1 MIFSVH
7 PTDERWEK
15 DIKKRYGKAYAELT
29 SIFRQI
35 LFRAFIRCHW
45 IPEPLALDY
54 LTRILIEFLP
64 APAQKENMIIAMAEG
79 AMHEDNPE
87 SIIRTYEKVGELIL
101 WLSGLYRQRLYQAE
115 GKRSFEIAY
124 EKLHDYEDTP
134 DHTIVIPGKS
144 ESSTSKRLKVNKMFS
159 EQFENYQE
167 IIEAAGL
174 IDDPVYLRY
183 RNMFMTDD
191 FSSN

>member
-15 DIKKRYGKAYAELT
+15 DVKERYGKAYAELT

-79 AMHEDNPE
+79 AMHEDDPG

-101 WLSGLYRQRLYQAE
+101 WLSGLYKQRLYQAE

-134 DHTIVIPGKS
+134 DQTIVIPGKS
-144 ESSTSKRLKVNKMFS
+144 ESSTSKRLRVNKMFS

-174 IDDPVYLRY
+174 IDDPIYLRY